1 MNTQQEILIEEAIAR
16 HRDRR
21 LRTLRRWEAADK
33 VIYALLLA
41 GSVVLFLA
49 VLRYVLPV
57 L

>member
-1 MNTQQEILIEEAIAR
+1 MNTHQEILIQEAIAR

-41 GSVVLFLA
+41 GSFLLFLA
-49 VLRYVLPV
+49 VLRYVVPV